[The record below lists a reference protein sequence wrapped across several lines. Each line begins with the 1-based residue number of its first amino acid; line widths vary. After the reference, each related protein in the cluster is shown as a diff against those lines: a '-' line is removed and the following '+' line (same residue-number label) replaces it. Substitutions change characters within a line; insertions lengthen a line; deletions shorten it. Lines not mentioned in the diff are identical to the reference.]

1 MTSVRRMTA
10 ILAASILCA
19 ASLPAVSFAQD
30 RIKLKNGNIINGSVI
45 KTDKAGITVE
55 LAGEK
60 AVIAVPHGN
69 IDQLIIEAPV
79 SFRMAENRYFAKDYE
94 KAYADYM
101 ETITKYG
108 GYSYGED
115 AYFKAADCQLKIGN
129 VGKAVELYNT
139 YISDYPGSKYA
150 NRARMKLAS
159 VLADKGDYDGAVKAY
174 DAVIRSKDEA
184 QRPDAYY
191 GTAEAYFAKGSYE
204 QALVNYLKIALLYYD
219 KGKTAA
225 EAKFRSGECYEKI
238 GERKMALETYKEI
251 VDEFPKSEVAARSET
266 KIKEIEKSG
275 EKAQQ

>member
-1 MTSVRRMTA
+1 MISVKRVAM
-10 ILAASILCA
+10 IFAAAFLCA
-19 ASLPAVSFAQD
+19 VSLPAVSFAQD
-30 RIKLKNGNIINGSVI
+30 QVKLKNGNVIKGSII
-45 KTDKAGITVE
+45 KTDKAGITIE

-69 IDQLIIEAPV
+69 VDQLIIEAPV
-79 SFRMAENRYFAKDYE
+79 SYRTAENRYFAKDYE
-94 KAYADYM
+94 KAYADYI
-101 ETITKYG
+101 ETIRKYG

-115 AYFKAADCQLKIGN
+115 AYFKSAECQLKLGDEA
-129 VGKAVELYNT
+129 KAIELYNA

-159 VLADKGDYDGAVKAY
+159 VLAAKGDYDGAVKAY

-251 VDEFPKSEVAARSET
+251 VDEFPKYEVAVRSET

-275 EKAQQ
+275 ENAQ

>member
-1 MTSVRRMTA
+1 MISGKKIVM
-10 ILAASILCA
+10 IFAAAVLCA
-19 ASLPAVSFAQD
+19 ASIPAEAIAQD
-30 RIKLKNGNIINGSVI
+30 QIKMKNGNIIKGSII
-45 KTDKAGITVE
+45 KTDKSGITIE

-60 AVIAVPHGN
+60 AVIAVPLGN
-69 IDQLIIEAPV
+69 VDQLIIEAPV
-79 SFRMAENRYFAKDYE
+79 SFRTAENRYFAKDYE

-101 ETITKYG
+101 ETIRKYG

-115 AYFKAADCQLKIGN
+115 AYFKAAECQLKLGN
-129 VGKAVELYNT
+129 VDKAIELYNT

-150 NRARMKLAS
+150 NRVRMKLAS
-159 VLADKGDYDGAVKAY
+159 VMAAKGDYDGAVKAY

-184 QRPDAYY
+184 QRPDAYF

-266 KIKEIEKSG
+266 KIKEIENSG
-275 EKAQQ
+275 EKAK

>member
-1 MTSVRRMTA
+1 MISVKRVAM
-10 ILAASILCA
+10 IFAAAFLCA
-19 ASLPAVSFAQD
+19 ALPPAASFAQD
-30 RIKLKNGNIINGSVI
+30 QVKLKNGNIIKGSII
-45 KTDKAGITVE
+45 KTDKAGITIE

-69 IDQLIIEAPV
+69 VDQLIIEAPV
-79 SFRMAENRYFAKDYE
+79 SFRTAENRYFAKDYE
-94 KAYADYM
+94 KAYTDYM
-101 ETITKYG
+101 ETIRKYG

-115 AYFKAADCQLKIGN
+115 AYFKAADCQLKLGN
-129 VGKAVELYNT
+129 VAKAIELYNI

-150 NRARMKLAS
+150 NRVKMKLAS
-159 VLADKGDYDGAVKAY
+159 VLVAEGDHDGAVKVY
-174 DAVIRSKDEA
+174 DSVIRSKDEA

-219 KGKTAA
+219 KGKIAA

-275 EKAQQ
+275 EKDR